1 MVKSSYLCARQEKVS
16 PMRGSRTVQL
26 AVAALALGIGAC
38 RDAGPPVATDP
49 GLVAGTYILESA
61 SARGPVAG
69 RFVLTGTA
77 SAERR
82 VQYST
87 LAGALSSEQVALGT
101 FTLRSTDTLEFAL
114 REDNGR
120 SVNVWRFR
128 GARTGD
134 RFTVHFP
141 DPADGPDIV
150 ETYRRR

>member
-1 MVKSSYLCARQEKVS
+1 
-16 PMRGSRTVQL
+16 MRVSRTSQFV
-26 AVAALALGIGAC
+26 VAALALGISAC
-38 RDAGPPVATDP
+38 HDESPPVEIGP
-49 GLVAGTYILESA
+49 GLVAGTYVLESA
-61 SARGPVAG
+61 TARGPVAG
-69 RFVLTGTA
+69 TFVLTGAA

-87 LAGALSSEQVALGT
+87 PGGALSSDYVAVGT

-114 REDNGR
+114 REDGGR
-120 SVNVWRFR
+120 SVNVWRFL

-134 RFTVHFP
+134 HFTVHFP